1 MNPIRPLLLVAT
13 LMFAAGAG
21 AADIYLIANSAL
33 TLTPAEAKEVFL
45 GEKQFAG
52 DQRIVPLDNASAQS
66 EFVRK
71 AFGIDVDKYRTI
83 WTKKS
88 FRDGLNPPAVKAD
101 DEAVLSTVRSTPGAI
116 GYVTSRPS
124 GVTVLQKY

>member
-1 MNPIRPLLLVAT
+1 MNPIPFLFLAGLA
-13 LMFAAGAG
+13 FAAPAW
-21 AADIYLIANSAL
+21 AADIYLITHPGL
-33 TLTPAEAKEVFL
+33 TLTPAQAKEVFL

-52 DQRIVPLDNASAQS
+52 DQRVVPLDNASAQS

-71 AFGIDVDKYRTI
+71 TFGIDVDKYRTI

-101 DEAVLSTVRSTPGAI
+101 DEAVLATVRSTPGAI
-116 GYVTSRPS
+116 GYVTSKPS